1 MHENYRK
8 YQRYSIFARATITRR
23 DEESP
28 ERLAAQ
34 VITISQ
40 GGMGFYTDVLFEKAT
55 PVSVKL
61 LIDAPEGMDVLE
73 GKIASVNSQGDN
85 YFTGIAFD
93 REISYDRF
101 VEFIG

>member
-1 MHENYRK
+1 MHENFRR
-8 YQRYSIFARATITRR
+8 YQRYSIFAKATITRR

-40 GGMGFYTDVLFEKAT
+40 GGMGFYTDVLLEKAT
-55 PVSVKL
+55 PVSVQL
-61 LIDAPEGMDVLE
+61 LLDTPEGMNVLD
-73 GKIASVNSQGDN
+73 GRIASVQSQGDN